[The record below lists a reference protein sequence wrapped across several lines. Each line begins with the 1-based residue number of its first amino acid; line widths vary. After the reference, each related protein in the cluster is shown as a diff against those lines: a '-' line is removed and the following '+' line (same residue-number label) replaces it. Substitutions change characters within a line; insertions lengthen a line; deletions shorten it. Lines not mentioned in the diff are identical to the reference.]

1 MQGVQFVQCDG
12 SAEDQALCRDLN
24 ISATPTTLV
33 GMEVYQGALDRTD
46 LHHALTVPA
55 LVAQHLADAG
65 AVLYGTSWCGWTTRQ
80 RAIFGPHADTV
91 PYVQCDAGPAQE
103 AKCDAA
109 GVNGYPAWNIGGA
122 MLPGYMSLSRLAK
135 VSRMPGVEVVDA
147 AE

>member
-33 GMEVYQGALDRTD
+33 GMEVYQ
-46 LHHALTVPA
+46 
-55 LVAQHLADAG
+55 
-65 AVLYGTSWCGWTTRQ
+65 
-80 RAIFGPHADTV
+80 
-91 PYVQCDAGPAQE
+91 GPAQE